1 MTLCTSSSNLS
12 IRRKISNGSIVCAT
26 HVMPLATFDIP
37 ADSWPGKD
45 ISASPGNNRLP
56 RPRGLVQS
64 PTATSSKNTAQI
76 LKKWFS
82 LLPGSFSCWL
92 RWTGQFFQFLWNW
105 PTSSMPKFWN
115 IFCRFLG
122 PLEPHQD
129 NERWKWN
136 GFQCWKWWSEKFG
149 VILKFYTF

>member
-56 RPRGLVQS
+56 RPRGLVPS

-105 PTSSMPKFWN
+105 PTCQSFG
-115 IFCRFLG
+115 IFFVDFSDHLSRIRTTKGESGLVFHVNQKSLV
-122 PLEPHQD
+122 
-129 NERWKWN
+129 
-136 GFQCWKWWSEKFG
+136 KFG
-149 VILKFYTF
+149 HFTLFRNNV